1 MERARASIAHKI
13 EKLSMLLEAVTV
25 ACGSFVQS
33 VLSASVLNAEAW
45 HVIGLPAKISEEYC
59 ETRFAGR
66 SVMKKLYAM
75 QDAAETLGVNIETL
89 RNWMADAQVQPTI
102 DSSNQPA
109 LDEEQV
115 QQLARQHGAQ
125 GSPVPSNQPT
135 PVQQP
140 SPQSAAPQPPSNRE
154 QVQQPAPQSKTQ
166 GLPHPS
172 GNGRGPAAQAEVP
185 EVHPV
190 DLGDPIV
197 SIGRAPDN
205 MVVLSHPQVSGHH
218 ARLERL
224 RNGAYRIVDLR
235 STNHVYV
242 NGQRV
247 KAQVLKEGDQVGIGP
262 FIFVYTGQGL
272 VQQDQGEG
280 FRIDALH
287 LKQYG
292 KWHSLLLNDI
302 SLPIPPRKFV
312 ALVGGS
318 GVGKT
323 TLLNALSGLH
333 PARKGTV
340 LYNGQD
346 YYRHLDD
353 FSTQIG
359 YVPQDDIMHSRLTV
373 SEALY
378 YTARLRLPNDFTR
391 GQIKERVNEVLE
403 DVGLT
408 SRRRHLVRSLSGGER
423 KRVSIALELLANP
436 SVFFLDEPSA
446 GLDPGL
452 DLKMML
458 LLRKLADQG
467 HTIVLVTHATENIDV
482 CDYVCFLAQGG
493 HLAFYGSPQEA
504 KEYFGTPKFSEI
516 YNMLEPTPDKKD
528 IPVEAEE
535 RFKQSPYYQH
545 YVVETLNRH
554 MEIPEDA
561 ELPERLRLRRRG
573 NPWRQFSLLS
583 RRYLHLIVNDVGNLL
598 ILLLQAPVIGVI
610 LYLLASHGTFSP
622 TSIANCPLRQD
633 PVNNAGRIVSINCQ
647 RVVDLLNSPQGTA
660 FAQQQGET
668 KQQLLQAAITP
679 NSGADAQTL
688 IFIMAF
694 TAVLFGCVNGAREI
708 VKESAVYR
716 RERMVNLGIAPYM
729 FSKIVVLGIF
739 CLLQSAVVV
748 YFVNLKAPF
757 QQGIFLPVLAEITI
771 TMMLAALAGLMIGL
785 LISALAPNT
794 DRALSLVPIVL
805 IPQVIFSGAVFKL
818 NTPILQAVGDLFAVR
833 WAMAGMGSSVGLH
846 PDKLGVDSF
855 AYQGTLFTTL
865 NPADAQPGATIHLLI
880 VWGALVLMIILL
892 GILISFFLKQ
902 KDVRA

>member
-1 MERARASIAHKI
+1 
-13 EKLSMLLEAVTV
+13 
-25 ACGSFVQS
+25 
-33 VLSASVLNAEAW
+33 
-45 HVIGLPAKISEEYC
+45 
-59 ETRFAGR
+59 
-66 SVMKKLYAM
+66 MKKLYAM
-75 QDAAETLGVNIETL
+75 QDAAEMFGVDIETL
-89 RNWMADAQVQPTI
+89 RDWMADAQFQPSI
-102 DSSNQPA
+102 DASNRPA

-115 QQLARQHGAQ
+115 QQLARDHTLQR
-125 GSPVPSNQPT
+125 SSVIDS
-135 PVQQP
+135 
-140 SPQSAAPQPPSNRE
+140 QPPPHGE
-154 QVQQPAPQSKTQ
+154 EDQQSVSHHEFQNVP
-166 GLPHPS
+166 GPS
-172 GNGRGPAAQAEVP
+172 GKARGAADQAEVP
-185 EVHPV
+185 TIKPV
-190 DLGDPIV
+190 GLEAQVV
-197 SIGRAPDN
+197 SIGRAADN

-224 RNGAYRIVDLR
+224 RNGAYQIVDLR

-247 KAQVLKEGDQVGIGP
+247 RAQVLKEGDQIGIGP
-262 FIFVYTGQGL
+262 FLLLYTGQEL

-280 FRIDALH
+280 IRIDALH

-292 KWHSLLLNDI
+292 KWRSLLLNDI
-302 SLPIPPRKFV
+302 SLPIPPRTFV

-333 PARKGTV
+333 PAHKGTV

-359 YVPQDDIMHSRLTV
+359 YVPQDDIMHSRLSV

-378 YTARLRLPNDFTR
+378 YTARLRLPNDFSR

-408 SRRRHLVRSLSGGER
+408 ARRHHLIGSLSGGER

-467 HTIVLVTHATENIDV
+467 HTVVLVTHATENIDV
-482 CDYVCFLAQGG
+482 CDYICFLAQGG

-504 KEYFGTPKFSEI
+504 KEYFGTPKYSEM
-516 YNMLEPTPDKKD
+516 YNVLEPTPEKKD
-528 IPVEAEE
+528 IPQEAEAH
-535 RFKQSPYYQH
+535 FKQSPYYQH
-545 YVVETLNRH
+545 YVVDTLNH
-554 MEIPEDA
+554 HLEIPEDTQ
-561 ELPERLRLRRRG
+561 LPERLRMRRRG

-598 ILLLQAPVIGVI
+598 ILLLQAPAIGII
-610 LYLLASHGTFSP
+610 LFLLAGHATFSP
-622 TSIANCPLRQD
+622 TSIATCPLRAD
-633 PVNNAGRIVSINCQ
+633 PVHNTGRVVSIDCQ
-647 RVVDLLNSPQGTA
+647 KVVDLLNSPQGTA
-660 FAQQQGET
+660 FAQRQGET
-668 KQQLLQAAITP
+668 RQQLLQAAISP

-729 FSKIVVLGIF
+729 FSKMVVLGTF

-748 YFVNLKAPF
+748 YAVNLKAPF

-794 DRALSLVPIVL
+794 DRAMSLVPLAL

-818 NTPILQAVGDLFAVR
+818 NTPLLQAIGDLFAVR

-846 PDKLGVDSF
+846 PDKLGVDAF

-865 NPADAQPGATIHLLI
+865 NAADARPAATIHLLI

-892 GILISFFLKQ
+892 GILISFLLKQ

>member
-1 MERARASIAHKI
+1 
-13 EKLSMLLEAVTV
+13 
-25 ACGSFVQS
+25 
-33 VLSASVLNAEAW
+33 
-45 HVIGLPAKISEEYC
+45 
-59 ETRFAGR
+59 
-66 SVMKKLYAM
+66 MKKLYAM
-75 QDAAETLGVNIETL
+75 QDAAETLGVDIETL
-89 RNWMADAQVQPTI
+89 RDWMADAQLQPMI

-115 QQLARQHGAQ
+115 RQLARQHNIQ
-125 GSPVPSNQPT
+125 RSPAVS
-135 PVQQP
+135 
-140 SPQSAAPQPPSNRE
+140 PQPPFDGK
-154 QVQQPAPQSKTQ
+154 QGQQPGSQPATQ
-166 GLPHPS
+166 GLPAPS
-172 GNGRGPAAQAEVP
+172 GNGTGAALQVGVP
-185 EVHPV
+185 DVHPIQ
-190 DLGDPIV
+190 LGDPSV
-197 SIGRAPDN
+197 TIGRAPDN
-205 MVVLSHPQVSGHH
+205 TVVLNHPQVSGHH
-218 ARLERL
+218 ARLEL
-224 RNGAYRIVDLR
+224 LQGGAYRIVDLH

-247 KAQVLKEGDQVGIGP
+247 KTRVLKENDQIGIGP
-262 FIFVYTGQGL
+262 FLFIYTGRGL
-272 VQQDQGEG
+272 VQQYEGEG
-280 FRIDALH
+280 IRIDALH

-292 KWHSLLLNDI
+292 KWHSLLLRDI
-302 SLPIPPRKFV
+302 SLPIPARKFV

-359 YVPQDDIMHSRLTV
+359 YVPQDDIMHGGLTV
-373 SEALY
+373 AEALY

-391 GQIKERVNEVLE
+391 GQIKERVSEVLE

-408 SRRRHLVRSLSGGER
+408 SRRHHLVRSLSGGER

-458 LLRKLADQG
+458 LLRTLADKG
-467 HTIVLVTHATENIDV
+467 HTIVLVTHATENIDI

-493 HLAFYGSPQEA
+493 RLAFYGSPQEA
-504 KEYFGTPKFSEI
+504 KEYFRVAKFSEI
-516 YNMLEPTPDKKD
+516 YNLLEPAPDMKN
-528 IPVEAEE
+528 IPERAEE

-545 YVVETLNRH
+545 YVVDTLNH
-554 MEIPEDA
+554 HLDIPEDA
-561 ELPERLRLRRRG
+561 ELPERLRIAKRG

-583 RRYLHLIVNDVGNLL
+583 RRYLRLIINDVGNLL
-598 ILLLQAPVIGVI
+598 ILLLQAPVIGII
-610 LYLLASHGTFSP
+610 LYLLASHSTFSP
-622 TSIANCPLRQD
+622 TSIVTCPLRQD
-633 PVNNAGRIVSINCQ
+633 PVNNAGRIVSIDCQ
-647 RVVDLLNSPQGTA
+647 RVVDLLNTPQGAA
-660 FAQQQGET
+660 FAQQQGQT
-668 KQQLLQAAITP
+668 RQQLLQAAITP

-708 VKESAVYR
+708 VKEAPIYR
-716 RERMVNLGIAPYM
+716 RERMVNLGIAPYV
-729 FSKIVVLGIF
+729 FSKVVVLGIF
-739 CLLQSAVVV
+739 SLLQSLVIV

-757 QQGIFLPVLAEITI
+757 HQGIFLPVLVEISI
-771 TMMLAALAGLMIGL
+771 TMMLAAMAGLMIGL

-794 DRALSLVPIVL
+794 DRALSLVPIAL

-818 NTPILQAVGDLFAVR
+818 DTPVLQAIGDLFAVR

-865 NPADAQPGATIHLLI
+865 NPADARPGAIMHLLI
-880 VWGALVLMIILL
+880 VWGALALMVILL
-892 GILISFFLKQ
+892 GLLIAFFLKR